1 VAIGASNVISANL
14 DTAGFV
20 PEIWQD
26 EIMAA
31 HKRSHVLA
39 GLVRKIGVKGKKG
52 NVVNL
57 PAPTRGTASSKAVN
71 TSVNT
76 IVAGGTGITIPLD
89 QHWEYSRLIEDI
101 AETHALASMRRFY
114 TDDAGY
120 ALAKAKDDYLFV
132 SARKLAGNAG
142 AAVSGATGAW
152 SGASIAGDGIT
163 AFVDAT
169 GNANATAITDAGIR
183 RAIQSL
189 DEANFPMS
197 DRFLVVPPVA
207 RRVMM
212 GLARFTEQA
221 FVGDGKV
228 IRNGKL
234 GDVYGVSVHVSS
246 NCPTPSKGTTVR
258 IGLLAHETALVLCD
272 VLGPRVQQQYK
283 QEFLGTLLTADTI
296 FGASSAYASGGVA
309 LAMPA

>member
-1 VAIGASNVISANL
+1 
-14 DTAGFV
+14 
-20 PEIWQD
+20 
-26 EIMAA
+26 MAA

-39 GLVRKIGVKGKKG
+39 GLVNKVNVRGKKG

-57 PAPTRGTASSKAVN
+57 PAPARANASSKAVN

-76 IVAGGTGITIPLD
+76 IIAAGTGITVPLD
-89 QHWEYSRLIEDI
+89 QHWEYSRLLEDI
-101 AETHALASMRRFY
+101 AEAHALASVRRFY

-120 ALAKAKDDYLFV
+120 AMAKAKDDYLFV

-142 AAVSGATGAW
+142 ATVSGATGAW

-163 AFVDAT
+163 AFVDAA

-189 DEANFPMS
+189 DEANFPMN

-212 GLARFTEQA
+212 GLARFSEQA
-221 FVGDGKV
+221 FKGDGNTIK
-228 IRNGKL
+228 NGKL
-234 GDVYGVSVHVSS
+234 GDVYGVSVHVTS

-258 IGLLAHETALVLCD
+258 IGLLAHESALVLCD
-272 VLGPRVQQQYK
+272 VLGPRVQTQYK
-283 QEFLGTLLTADTI
+283 QEFLGTLMTADCI
-296 FGASSAYASGGVA
+296 FGSTGAYTSGGIG

>member
-1 VAIGASNVISANL
+1 
-14 DTAGFV
+14 
-20 PEIWQD
+20 
-26 EIMAA
+26 MAA

-39 GLVRKIGVKGKKG
+39 GLVNKVNVKGKKG

-57 PAPTRGTASSKAVN
+57 PAPTRGTPSSKGANLPV
-71 TSVNT
+71 VT
-76 IVAGGTGITIPLD
+76 IIAGGTGITVALD

-101 AETHALASMRRFY
+101 AEAHALASVRKFY

-120 ALAKAKDDYLFV
+120 ALAKAKDDRLFV
-132 SARKLAGNAG
+132 SARTLVGNA
-142 AAVSGATGAW
+142 AATVNLADNEWT
-152 SGASIAGDGIT
+152 GASIAGDGIT
-163 AFVDAT
+163 AYVDAT

-189 DEANFPMS
+189 DEANFPMN

-212 GLARFTEQA
+212 GLARFSEQA
-221 FVGDGKV
+221 FKGDGNTIK
-228 IRNGKL
+228 NGKL
-234 GDVYGVSVHVSS
+234 GDVYGVSVHVTS
-246 NCPTPSKGTTVR
+246 NAPTPSQGTTVR

-272 VLGPRVQQQYK
+272 VLGPRIQTQYK

-296 FGASSAYASGGVA
+296 FGSTSAYASGGVA